1 MKIKKL
7 NQSVKIC
14 MKQMKIKIRMQN
26 EMRKMKMK
34 MKIEEMKNKHLKNR
48 CIIWYSTIIT

>member
-34 MKIEEMKNKHLKNR
+34 IEEMKNKHLKNR
-48 CIIWYSTIIT
+48 